1 MKAVCTVLALLLLFS
16 SCSKPMP
23 PDEAGE
29 KIKKLLVLP
38 AYEHVYRDI
47 IYYNEERTLAIFR
60 IYKKELLFTI
70 NIRVQAGV
78 DLQNGFSLVADGP
91 ESVKVT
97 LPRAEILLVDAD
109 ETSINEMFIT
119 EINKGIR
126 LMDYYGE
133 IDAKKD
139 EIARAAVDGG
149 ILEKAEENI
158 RFMVTNM
165 LQAAGYD
172 HVTVLFGGPGNG

>member
-1 MKAVCTVLALLLLFS
+1 MKAVCTVLALLLTFS

-38 AYEHVYRDI
+38 AYEHIYRDI

-60 IYKKELLFTI
+60 IYKKELLFTV

-78 DLQNGFSLVADGP
+78 DLQKGFRLVSDGP

-119 EINKGIR
+119 EINKDIQ
-126 LMDYYGE
+126 LMDYYRE

-139 EIARAAVDGG
+139 EIARSAVNGG
-149 ILEKAEENI
+149 ILTKAEDNI
-158 RFMVTNM
+158 RFMVEN
-165 LQAAGYD
+165 LLKAAGYE
-172 HVTVLFGGPGNG
+172 HVSVLFGGPEND